1 MFAAP
6 IAAVCVLCCGDI
18 LKKGDK
24 NLVEGHTEFSP
35 KLEIVSLD
43 FSVELNS
50 SYICRSCLVKLKK
63 RRALTSHLREVNDS
77 LRQIYGK
84 SSNAKSNSF
93 NVPSYAMQDSL
104 CALKQPDL
112 QDP

>member
-1 MFAAP
+1 MFK
-6 IAAVCVLCCGDI
+6 LCCGDI

-63 RRALTSHLREVNDS
+63 RRALISHLREVNDS

-84 SSNAKSNSF
+84 SSNKK
-93 NVPSYAMQDSL
+93 VIHLTCDQMPCRIH
-104 CALKQPDL
+104 CAL
-112 QDP
+112 